1 MRTWFSLLLLGSLVI
16 AGTRHLELSDPVP
29 PEVAARAGDNLV
41 MYTTT
46 HCPYCAVA
54 RAWLAK
60 NGIAYRVFN
69 TETSEEC
76 LAQFERL
83 GADGVPTLVFEGH
96 MQIGWDSA
104 WLREVLAHNC
114 RTATPRRKNY
124 TRAASFTSAGDEP
137 RRSRTPP
144 RCRPWSREQTLQ
156 ILRRRRHLAVED
168 TLRGDLCVAGVIGH
182 VFAAIEADVG
192 QTD

>member
-29 PEVAARAGDNLV
+29 PEVAARAGDKLV

-46 HCPYCAVA
+46 HCPYCAEA

-60 NGIAYRVFN
+60 NGIAYRVAN
-69 TETSEEC
+69 PAPRVEG
-76 LAQFERL
+76 LAQFDRR

-104 WLREVLAHNC
+104 WLRVVLVFFC
-114 RTATPRRKNY
+114 CSVSRWRLFFS
-124 TRAASFTSAGDEP
+124 RAACF
-137 RRSRTPP
+137 
-144 RCRPWSREQTLQ
+144 
-156 ILRRRRHLAVED
+156 
-168 TLRGDLCVAGVIGH
+168 
-182 VFAAIEADVG
+182 
-192 QTD
+192 

>member
-29 PEVAARAGDNLV
+29 PEVAARAGDKLV

-46 HCPYCAVA
+46 HCPYCAEA

-60 NGIAYRVFN
+60 NGIAYRECN

-76 LAQFERL
+76 LAQFEHL
-83 GADGVPTLVFEGH
+83 STDSIPTLVFEGH

-104 WLREVLAHNC
+104 WLREVHTQK
-114 RTATPRRKNY
+114 RHTTTQQRKKN
-124 TRAASFTSAGDEP
+124 THTASFT
-137 RRSRTPP
+137 
-144 RCRPWSREQTLQ
+144 
-156 ILRRRRHLAVED
+156 
-168 TLRGDLCVAGVIGH
+168 
-182 VFAAIEADVG
+182 
-192 QTD
+192 

>member
-29 PEVAARAGDNLV
+29 PEVAERAGDKLV

-46 HCPYCAVA
+46 HCPYCAEA

-60 NGIAYRVFN
+60 NGIAYRECN

-83 GADGVPTLVFEGH
+83 GADGVFFLVFVGFLFFVLVFV
-96 MQIGWDSA
+96 
-104 WLREVLAHNC
+104 WLREVLAQNC
-114 RTATPRRKNY
+114 RTATWRRKNY
-124 TRAASFTSAGDEP
+124 TRAASFTSAGDFP
-137 RRSRTPP
+137 RLSRTPP
-144 RCRPWSREQTLQ
+144 R
-156 ILRRRRHLAVED
+156 
-168 TLRGDLCVAGVIGH
+168 
-182 VFAAIEADVG
+182 
-192 QTD
+192 

>member
-29 PEVAARAGDNLV
+29 PEVAARAGDKLV

-46 HCPYCAVA
+46 HCPYCAEA

-60 NGIAYRVFN
+60 NGIAYRECN

-76 LAQFERL
+76 LAQFARL

-104 WLREVLAHNC
+104 W
-114 RTATPRRKNY
+114 RRGGRARGG
-124 TRAASFTSAGDEP
+124 RAAA
-137 RRSRTPP
+137 
-144 RCRPWSREQTLQ
+144 
-156 ILRRRRHLAVED
+156 RRRGGGARA
-168 TLRGDLCVAGVIGH
+168 AGG
-182 VFAAIEADVG
+182 
-192 QTD
+192 T

>member
-29 PEVAARAGDNLV
+29 PEVAARAGDKLV

-46 HCPYCAVA
+46 HCPYCAEA

-60 NGIAYRVFN
+60 NGIAYRECN

-76 LAQFERL
+76 LAHFERL

-104 WLREVLAHNC
+104 WLREVLAQN
-114 RTATPRRKNY
+114 
-124 TRAASFTSAGDEP
+124 
-137 RRSRTPP
+137 
-144 RCRPWSREQTLQ
+144 
-156 ILRRRRHLAVED
+156 
-168 TLRGDLCVAGVIGH
+168 
-182 VFAAIEADVG
+182 
-192 QTD
+192 